1 MKLVIVKPNYVF
13 QVFQDI
19 DMPANLPENPFFDP
33 QILFYF
39 TDLVA

>member
-19 DMPANLPENPFFDP
+19 DMPANLPENPA
-33 QILFYF
+33 LFLTLKYYF
-39 TDLVA
+39 TLLT